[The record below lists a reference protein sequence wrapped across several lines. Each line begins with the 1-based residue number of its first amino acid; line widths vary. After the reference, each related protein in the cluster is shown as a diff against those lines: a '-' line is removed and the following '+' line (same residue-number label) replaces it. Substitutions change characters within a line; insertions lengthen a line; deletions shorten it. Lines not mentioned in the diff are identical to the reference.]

1 MKTCVLWSFCILTAG
16 ILSVCRGETPFEKVV
31 LDREFRAEGCAIA
44 DINRDGKPDI
54 VAGDSW
60 YEAPNWKRHVFRTVG
75 KIRSYRDLR
84 YDYPDDVN
92 GDGWVDI
99 FSVRFDRNVVWFE
112 NPRGKEGRWVERKI
126 AEFQLCEGVFYG
138 DLDGDGKGDF
148 VGPLH
153 PPALCWYERT
163 ADANAPWTR
172 REIGPRGGDRHGIGI
187 GDVNRDGRNDLLTK
201 EGWYE
206 APPDPRKGEW
216 KFHEIRLGDCFVIYA
231 YDVDGDGDN
240 DLISSSPHNYGIWWW
255 EQTTTAVEIRNGGRP
270 KRLEKTMWLKHLID
284 KSFSQ
289 AHALALADLD
299 GDGDKDLVS
308 GKRYYAHDGHDPGAE
323 ETVVLLWFELQRD
336 NGKVRWTRHQI
347 DDDSGV
353 GYQISVGDID
363 GDRNPDI
370 VTSNKKGVF
379 LFRNRL
385 SRREARLFDRGLKP
399 FSPVPPR
406 D

>member
-99 FSVRFDRNVVWFE
+99 FSVRFD